1 MLKTPLTII
10 VLAHNEE
17 DNLPDCLKSASFADE
32 IIVVDS
38 NSSDRTVDIA
48 KSFGAKVLQ
57 RDLNNDY
64 GAQRNFAISNATYE
78 WIFMLDS
85 DERITDELAHEIKI
99 CVESNRDCTYQVSR
113 ENHFIER
120 KVLHGVMRPDR
131 VERLFK
137 KEGSLDR
144 KSVV

>member
-1 MLKTPLTII
+1 MPKTPLTII

-38 NSSDRTVDIA
+38 NSTDRTVDIA

-99 CVESNRDCTYQVSR
+99 CVESNSDCTCQVS
-113 ENHFIER
+113 
-120 KVLHGVMRPDR
+120 
-131 VERLFK
+131 
-137 KEGSLDR
+137 
-144 KSVV
+144 